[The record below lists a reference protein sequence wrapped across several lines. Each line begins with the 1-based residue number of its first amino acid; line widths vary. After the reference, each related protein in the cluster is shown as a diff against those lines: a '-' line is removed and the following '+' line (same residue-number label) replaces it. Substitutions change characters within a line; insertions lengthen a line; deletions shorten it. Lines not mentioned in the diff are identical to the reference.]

1 MNTSYLWFRTD
12 DSRAQSSRGMNCNV
26 DFADGRAS
34 RRDRAV
40 FAILS
45 ELTGKSTE
53 PRMSVSRNVCCA
65 KAFEMS
71 VRVLWTAKLF

>member
-1 MNTSYLWFRTD
+1 
-12 DSRAQSSRGMNCNV
+12 MNCRV
-26 DFADGRAS
+26 DFVDGRAS
-34 RRDRAV
+34 RRDKAV

-45 ELTGKSTE
+45 ELTGKMME

-71 VRVLWTAKLF
+71 VRVF

>member
-1 MNTSYLWFRTD
+1 
-12 DSRAQSSRGMNCNV
+12 MNCNV
-26 DFADGRAS
+26 DFVDGRAS

-45 ELTGKSTE
+45 ELTGKRME

-71 VRVLWTAKLF
+71 VRVF